1 MYRAWMIQSIS
12 RQMLAALM
20 CCMALLLGQAL
31 AANAEDGTL
40 ATSTSGLK
48 ISGFVDVSYTHNFNN
63 PADREN
69 RGRIFDKTHD
79 DFTLH
84 QTQLFFERAA
94 VAGSD
99 PLGRAG
105 FGLRLV
111 YGRDA
116 EVMDPSAGDTK
127 DQFAFEEAYLTYA
140 VNDTLQAKLGKY
152 VTLLGAEVIDNTG
165 NFNISRSFLFGHAIP
180 FTHNGLRLTYTP
192 SDRFQMNIG
201 VVNGWDN
208 FAEDNNAKSL
218 EWNVV
223 LNLPGNISWSHAIIY
238 GDEPDGMGMGGD
250 NQRVVYDS
258 VFSIQPHDQ
267 WTFVINFDY
276 GNEQGASVV
285 KPGTDAEWIGVA
297 GYIHYDAS
305 DQLGLTVRG
314 EVFEDT
320 DGFRDPLS
328 LPTAIKQTL
337 YEVTL
342 TGAYKL
348 TPALETRLEYRYD
361 DSSKSGGFG
370 GENNQSTIAT
380 EVIFQF

>member
-1 MYRAWMIQSIS
+1 
-12 RQMLAALM
+12 
-20 CCMALLLGQAL
+20 
-31 AANAEDGTL
+31 
-40 ATSTSGLK
+40 

-63 PADREN
+63 PSDRAN
-69 RGRIFDKTHD
+69 PGRIFDTKDD

-116 EVMDPSAGDTK
+116 EVLNSSGIGKEENFD
-127 DQFAFEEAYLTYA
+127 FEEAYLTYA

-180 FTHNGLRLTYTP
+180 FTHNGLRLTYMP

-201 VVNGWDN
+201 VVNGWDE
-208 FAEDNNAKSL
+208 FVEQNNTKSL

-238 GDEPDGMGMGGD
+238 GDEKATVGD

-305 DQLGLTVRG
+305 DQFGLTVRG

-320 DGFRDPLS
+320 DGFRNPLN
-328 LPTAIKQTL
+328 LMTGIKQTL